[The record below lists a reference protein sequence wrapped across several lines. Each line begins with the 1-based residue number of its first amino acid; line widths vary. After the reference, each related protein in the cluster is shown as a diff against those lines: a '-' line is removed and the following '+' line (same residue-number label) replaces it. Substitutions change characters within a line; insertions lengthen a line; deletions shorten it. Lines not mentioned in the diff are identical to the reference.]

1 MKGRS
6 EGARGQHRVQDGREA
21 MRPNYPGPEDSVS
34 FHPVR
39 NDTLLKGLRQG
50 RDQIKFFPC
59 QRTRRGSSGSMQPL
73 PLPRDLPRAQR
84 EKQGWGKGAFA
95 LSPCKR
101 SRTWPDQAPPTL
113 QPLHTCG
120 WEMLPPGNPASPA
133 VPRPLEGIQGT
144 QWRRGERARESPQI
158 KGGRSGQAPC

>member
-1 MKGRS
+1 M
-6 EGARGQHRVQDGREA
+6 RGPEASTGLKMAREA
-21 MRPNYPGPEDSVS
+21 MRPNYPGPEDSVRVC

-95 LSPCKR
+95 LLPCKR
-101 SRTWPDQAPPTL
+101 SRTWPDQAPRCT
-113 QPLHTCG
+113 HYTHVGGRCCH
-120 WEMLPPGNPASPA
+120 PA
-133 VPRPLEGIQGT
+133 VQLLQLCPDLWRASRVRSGGEGNGP
-144 QWRRGERARESPQI
+144 ERAPR
-158 KGGRSGQAPC
+158 